1 MTLANTEFC
10 PEVFDA
16 YFTEKICKDPALR
29 HPEQQLEAWETAGTA
44 IRFENQS
51 YCSKTENFAP
61 EMSKL
66 QGRKLSHYS
75 CFRAARSATGI
86 SFRYPTIVC
95 KITFAGKGIY
105 MLQRRKT
112 CRKPLI
118 KATKCP
124 QKKAV
129 IPKNCFVTL
138 NPKIENSI
146 DGQKSSRSFRSTGFH
161 LVSCGQNESLVISRS
176 SCYSSWF
183 P

>member
-1 MTLANTEFC
+1 M
-10 PEVFDA
+10 PV
-16 YFTEKICKDPALR
+16 
-29 HPEQQLEAWETAGTA
+29 
-44 IRFENQS
+44 
-51 YCSKTENFAP
+51 
-61 EMSKL
+61 L
-66 QGRKLSHYS
+66 QGGKPGYH
-75 CFRAARSATGI
+75 CHFRAARSATGI

-118 KATKCP
+118 KATKCHK
-124 QKKAV
+124 KKAV

-161 LVSCGQNESLVISRS
+161 LVSCGQDERLVIVWRFFKILS
-176 SCYSSWF
+176 SLSAI
-183 P
+183 